1 MENRI
6 DPLIIG
12 DICIEVPIIQGGMG
26 VRVSTS
32 RLAAAVANCG
42 AAGTI
47 ASVGLPPD
55 TEENRADVPK
65 SSREHLQKE
74 IRKARELSDGV
85 IGVNIM
91 VALSNYED
99 MVRTAAR
106 EKVDFIVSGAG
117 LPISLPEF
125 AENSSVKL
133 IPLIASAR
141 GAELLLKT
149 WKRRYDRFPD
159 AFIVEGPLSGG
170 HIAGYSLEELEC
182 LRGKMKGKPLLENVL
197 EEVLD
202 LTAKYEKEYG
212 ISIPVIAAGG
222 IFDGKD
228 VSKFLQLGAKGVQIG
243 TRFVATHECSAA
255 DEFKQLYINAEE
267 KDLVFIQSPVGMPA
281 KAIKTKFLDEVLC
294 GERKEFNCN
303 YKCLRTCD
311 PKTVQYC
318 IAKALIDAVE
328 GDIDNAVVLAGTNV
342 SRIKEIVSVK
352 MLIDGI
358 MAETLEEFEK
368 RSSIF
373 RKTRRKNAGKQI
385 VRWKSKLLYG

>member
-6 DPLIIG
+6 KPLIIG
-12 DICIEVPIIQGGMG
+12 DLRIEVPIIQGGMG

-32 RLAAAVANCG
+32 QLAAAVANCG

-55 TEENRADVPK
+55 TDENRADVPK

-99 MVRTAAR
+99 IARTAAK
-106 EKVDFIVSGAG
+106 EKVDYIISGAG

-125 AENSSVKL
+125 AEGSTVKL

-149 WKRRYDRFPD
+149 WKRRYNRFPD
-159 AFIVEGPLSGG
+159 AFVVEGPLSGG
-170 HIAGYSLEELEC
+170 HIAGYSLEELKS
-182 LRGKMKGKPLLENVL
+182 LKGKIREKPLLENAVKDI
-197 EEVLD
+197 LD
-202 LTAKYEKEYG
+202 LVGEYEKEYG
-212 ISIPVIAAGG
+212 INIPVIAAGG
-222 IFDGKD
+222 IYDGKD
-228 VSKFLQLGAKGVQIG
+228 VAKFLRLGAKGVQIG

-255 DEFKQLYINAEE
+255 DEFKQLYVNTEE

-281 KAIKTKFLDEVLC
+281 KAIRTKFLDEVLR

-303 YKCLRTCD
+303 YRCLRTCD
-311 PKTVQYC
+311 PATVQYC

-342 SRIKEIVSVK
+342 YRIKEIVSVK
-352 MLIDGI
+352 QLIDEI
-358 MAETLEEFEK
+358 VAETLEELEK
-368 RSSIF
+368 SCFIENKPSG
-373 RKTRRKNAGKQI
+373 GKCQPHQ
-385 VRWKSKLLYG
+385 KK

>member
-1 MENRI
+1 
-6 DPLIIG
+6 
-12 DICIEVPIIQGGMG
+12 
-26 VRVSTS
+26 
-32 RLAAAVANCG
+32 
-42 AAGTI
+42 
-47 ASVGLPPD
+47 LPSD

-99 MVRTAAR
+99 LVRTAAK
-106 EKVDFIVSGAG
+106 EEVDYIISGAG

-125 AENSSVKL
+125 AENSYVKL

-170 HIAGYSLEELEC
+170 HIAGYGLEELNC
-182 LRGKMKGKPLLENVL
+182 LKGNLKQKPLLENTL
-197 EEVLD
+197 KEVLD
-202 LTAKYEKEYG
+202 LTGKYEKEYG
-212 ISIPVIAAGG
+212 INIPVIAAGG

-228 VSKFLQLGAKGVQIG
+228 VSKFLDLGAMGVQIG

-255 DEFKQLYINAEE
+255 DEFKQLYVDAEE
-267 KDLVFIQSPVGMPA
+267 KDIAFIQSPVGMPA
-281 KAIKTKFLDEVLC
+281 KVIKTKFLEDILR
-294 GERKEFNCN
+294 GERKEFSCN

-311 PKTVQYC
+311 PATVQYC
-318 IAKALIDAVE
+318 LAKALIDAVE

-342 SRIKEIVSVK
+342 SRIKEIVPVK
-352 MLIDGI
+352 ELIDEI
-358 MAETLEEFEK
+358 ITEVLEENETGF
-368 RSSIF
+368 S
-373 RKTRRKNAGKQI
+373 
-385 VRWKSKLLYG
+385 VPSKLLEKKCQMH

>member
-1 MENRI
+1 MKDRLE
-6 DPLIIG
+6 PLVIG
-12 DICIEVPIIQGGMG
+12 DLVIRVPIVQGGMG

-32 RLAAAVANCG
+32 ALASAVANCG

-47 ASVGLPPD
+47 ASVGLPLD
-55 TEENRADVPK
+55 TPENRADIPK
-65 SSREHLQKE
+65 ASREHLEKE

-99 MVRTAAR
+99 MVRTAAK
-106 EKVDFIVSGAG
+106 ENVDYIISGAG

-125 AENSSVKL
+125 AEGSTTKL

-141 GAELLLKT
+141 AAELLLKT

-159 AFIVEGPLSGG
+159 AFVVEGPLSGG
-170 HIAGYSLEELEC
+170 HIAGYSLEELKR
-182 LRGKMKGKPLLENVL
+182 LREDIKKEPLLENAL
-197 EEVLD
+197 KEILA

-228 VSKFLQLGAKGVQIG
+228 VARFLKLGAKGVQIG
-243 TRFVATHECSAA
+243 TRFIATCECSAA
-255 DEFKQLYINAEE
+255 EEFKQLFVKADE

-281 KAIKTKFLDEVLC
+281 KVIRTKFLDDVLR
-294 GERKEFNCN
+294 GERKDFTCN
-303 YKCLRTCD
+303 YRCLRTCD
-311 PKTVQYC
+311 PATVQFC

-328 GDIDNAVVLAGTNV
+328 GDIDNAVVFAGTNV
-342 SRIKEIVSVK
+342 SRIKEIMPVK
-352 MLIDGI
+352 QMIDEI
-358 MAETLEEFEK
+358 VAEALE
-368 RSSIF
+368 
-373 RKTRRKNAGKQI
+373 G
-385 VRWKSKLLYG
+385 

>member
-12 DICIEVPIIQGGMG
+12 DLCIKVPIIQGGMG

-55 TEENRADVPK
+55 TDENRADVPK

-99 MVRTAAR
+99 IVRTAAK
-106 EKVDFIVSGAG
+106 EKVDYIISGAG

-125 AENSSVKL
+125 AGSSSVKL
-133 IPLIASAR
+133 IPVIASAR

-159 AFIVEGPLSGG
+159 AFIIEGPLSGG
-170 HIAGYSLEELEC
+170 HIAGYNLKALESL
-182 LRGKMKGKPLLENVL
+182 KGDMREKPLLENVL

-202 LTAKYEKEYG
+202 LTAKYEKEHG
-212 ISIPVIAAGG
+212 ISIPVIVAGG

-228 VSKFLQLGAKGVQIG
+228 VAKFLRLGAKGVQMG
-243 TRFVATHECSAA
+243 TRFVATYECSAA
-255 DEFKQLYINAEE
+255 DEFKQLYIDAEE

-281 KAIKTKFLDEVLC
+281 RAIKTKFLDEVLR
-294 GERKEFNCN
+294 GERKKFTCN
-303 YKCLRTCD
+303 YRCLRTCD
-311 PKTVQYC
+311 PATVQYC

-328 GDIDNAVVLAGTNV
+328 GNIDNAVVLAGTNV
-342 SRIKEIVSVK
+342 SRIKEVVSVK
-352 MLIDGI
+352 NLIDEI
-358 MAETLEEFEK
+358 VAETLEEL
-368 RSSIF
+368 
-373 RKTRRKNAGKQI
+373 GKSHII
-385 VRWKSKLLYG
+385 VNRPSGKKCQTHQKK

>member
-1 MENRI
+1 MENKI
-6 DPLIIG
+6 DPLVIG
-12 DICIEVPIIQGGMG
+12 DLIIKVPIIQGGMG

-32 RLAAAVANCG
+32 SLAAAVANCG

-55 TEENRADVPK
+55 TPENRADVPK

-74 IRKARELSDGV
+74 IRRARELSDGV

-99 MVRTAAR
+99 MVRTAAK
-106 EKVDFIVSGAG
+106 EKVNFIISGAG

-125 AENSSVKL
+125 AEDPSVKL

-141 GAELLLKT
+141 GAELLIKT
-149 WKRRYDRFPD
+149 WKRRYDRLPD
-159 AFIVEGPLSGG
+159 AFIIEGPLSGG
-170 HIAGYSLEELEC
+170 HIAGFSLKDLEG
-182 LRGKMKGKPLLENVL
+182 LQAGMRENPLLENML
-197 EEVLD
+197 EEVLG
-202 LTAKYEKEYG
+202 LTSKYEKMYG
-212 ISIPVIAAGG
+212 ISIPVIVAGG

-228 VSKFLQLGAKGVQIG
+228 VAKFLELGAKGVQIG

-255 DEFKQLYINAEE
+255 AAFKQLYIESEE

-281 KAIKTKFLDEVLC
+281 KAIKTKFLDDVLR

-303 YKCLRTCD
+303 YRCLRTCD
-311 PKTVQYC
+311 PATVQFC

-328 GDIDNAVVLAGTNV
+328 GDIDNAVVFAGTNV
-342 SRIKEIVSVK
+342 AKIKKIVSVK
-352 MLIDGI
+352 EMIDEI
-358 MAETLEEFEK
+358 VSETLKELEK
-368 RSSIF
+368 RSCY
-373 RKTRRKNAGKQI
+373 KQPN
-385 VRWKSKLLYG
+385 KG